1 MAKNTAVFG
10 IYSDYETLETAVE
23 ALKNAGF
30 RNTDVSLLCSENVG
44 SKDFAHVKSTKAP
57 EGATAGAASGAV
69 IGGAVGWLLGIGALA
84 IPGIGP
90 LVAAGPI
97 VAALAGLGT
106 GGAVGGI
113 AGALVGL
120 GIPEYEAKR
129 YEGRVRKGGI
139 LLSVHCDDSQ
149 WTKKAKQILES
160 TGAEDIAS
168 SVEAGADFAASDKP
182 MPRKIAHG

>member
-113 AGALVGL
+113 VMGVLTEWALMIVSSLVGAIYAMDLFRLSPTLKLMLTGLVFLAGALTQVVMRRMQQN
-120 GIPEYEAKR
+120 AK
-129 YEGRVRKGGI
+129 
-139 LLSVHCDDSQ
+139 
-149 WTKKAKQILES
+149 
-160 TGAEDIAS
+160 
-168 SVEAGADFAASDKP
+168 
-182 MPRKIAHG
+182 